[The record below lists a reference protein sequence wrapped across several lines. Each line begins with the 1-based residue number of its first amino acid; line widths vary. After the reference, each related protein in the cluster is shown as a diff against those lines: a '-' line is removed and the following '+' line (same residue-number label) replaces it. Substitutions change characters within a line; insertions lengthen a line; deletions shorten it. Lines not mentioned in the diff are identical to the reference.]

1 MVRVKIKNT
10 KKIKSIITETNNTN
24 TPIVTA
30 QPVSSTQS
38 TNIPTVQGVKPQF
51 SIQED
56 ILKGLVGNITEEF
69 EKNNTLIKIKL
80 TKKFQDIIRF
90 PDAPAML
97 DALMLAAQF
106 PPKFFNVH
114 KAIAANPQEMIQK
127 SPDFAFKAF
136 TNTEWNITP
145 EYNKDGS
152 NKVNNNYNES
162 YNPVNEDVI
171 GTTAGVVGGVALGAY
186 TMGVASVAFNS
197 DHGVYV
203 TNDSEYKK
211 EYETE
216 RTVGALNSPSLVEG
230 IDYYLTNISKNLS
243 VLLRQCT
250 SPNNNKEIEDVL
262 NTIST
267 LSTRAN
273 TRIKAYL
280 NDNNETL
287 RKIQEIEQ
295 RERENRYRDKAT
307 LSTDIKD
314 AVLQCIQDGK
324 TEALKKLQAVNTRQQ
339 LEKVMRDYSI
349 NESNQY
355 KYSNYINEA
364 YLEGDIIEMDPFD
377 ADALYNEVRGNLRE
391 KIIKIM
397 TNDPEEWTD
406 VKWAR
411 QQMEQMKTD
420 VDKEIK
426 ERIKLVCR
434 MADSGQLGLSSKLA
448 AFVSKHPL
456 RVEGLTGIWNRHLR
470 DLDERIQRRIK
481 HISTPESGSP
491 IAMTIEFLQETVP
504 NVIAM
509 MITYKC
515 LAQLLSDSRVQTK
528 YVNAKVED
536 NDKDLF
542 IKQQINDIPDYL
554 EELFTVYG
562 HNLNKDDKPVY
573 DRQKHDFTGNT
584 MDYLSIFMLKIFNNK
599 INSANVKVFTKI
611 VDDLLSVSNDVDSF
625 FNKFIQILTE
635 NNLIDIITNF
645 SIIQIFSS
653 VHNDL
658 NNIHLI
664 FTAAKYIDE
673 HPYLMLENN
682 RTTFN
687 FILSRILASEGSV
700 LKNFKNNREKILQ
713 GNITPNTVNDL
724 LKLSEIP
731 EDKIVV
737 WTNYCEHLDQ
747 IKDIKD
753 IMSIKDP
760 YVKLLNM
767 YYIYRLNICK
777 NYTDNSISNIFNPEI
792 ILMFINMFASTAIQ
806 HLTTN
811 QISISELVHL
821 NETYNDIDEFYTALH
836 DYVGINIEDKSKIDY
851 NDLLEYQKGLVPI
864 LQSTNLQVGQL
875 VKTLQLNND
884 DIKLLQGINNIS
896 DVGNIIGLK
905 VDTLEKFITSCTKS
919 YLYSITDNDK
929 ISKANDIFKLILK
942 AVILKYDKDF
952 KSYDI
957 TPYKNFI
964 NDGKSIVENIK
975 DITFAKFCTDYHII
989 YDIMN
994 KPANKNF
1001 TSNIQQ
1007 ILSNIETK
1015 INQAVI
1021 DALYSKYQIKM
1032 VNGFNLFGI
1041 NGILYNIGSA
1051 NYIDENNYIDIISGI
1066 TIEKN
1071 NTHIQVKD
1079 DINIKTIL
1087 CNFLPIIFKMN
1098 TVKQLINAIYNK
1110 NGK

>member
-1 MVRVKIKNT
+1 MVKVKIKNT
-10 KKIKSIITETNNTN
+10 QKIKSITEAGNNN
-24 TPIVTA
+24 APVTA
-30 QPVSSTQS
+30 QPVPSTQS
-38 TNIPTVQGVKPQF
+38 TNIPPVQGVKPQF
-51 SIQED
+51 SIQGD
-56 ILKGLVGNITEEF
+56 VLKGLVGNITEKF
-69 EKNNTLIKIKL
+69 EQNNTLIKIKL

-136 TNTEWNITP
+136 SNTEWDITP
-145 EYNKDGS
+145 EQNKDGS
-152 NKVNNNYNES
+152 NKVKVNNQNES
-162 YNPVNEDVI
+162 YNPYINEGAI
-171 GTTAGVVGGVALGAY
+171 GTAAGVVGGVALGAY

-216 RTVGALNSPSLVEG
+216 RTVGALNSTSLVEG

-250 SPNNNKEIEDVL
+250 SPNNNKEIEDFL

-280 NDNNETL
+280 NDNNESL
-287 RKIQEIEQ
+287 RKIQELEQ
-295 RERENRYRDKAT
+295 RERENKYRDKAT

-314 AVLQCIQDGK
+314 VVLQCIQDGK
-324 TEALKKLQAVNTRQQ
+324 TEALKKLQAVSTRQQ
-339 LEKVMRDYSI
+339 LERVMREYGI

-364 YLEGDIIEMDPFD
+364 YSDGDIIEMDPFD

-397 TNDPEEWTD
+397 TSDPEEWTD

-434 MADSGQLGLSSKLA
+434 MADSGQMGLSSKLA
-448 AFVSKHPL
+448 SFVSKHPL
-456 RVEGLTGIWNRHLR
+456 RAEGLTGIWNRHLR

-491 IAMTIEFLQETVP
+491 IAMTIEFLQETIP

-515 LAQLLSDSRVQTK
+515 LAQLLSDSRTQAK

-536 NDKDLF
+536 EDKDAF
-542 IKQQINDIPDYL
+542 IKQELSNIPDIL
-554 EELFTVYG
+554 EQMFATHG
-562 HNLNKDDKPVY
+562 HNLNVNDKPIY
-573 DRQKHDFTGNT
+573 DKQKHDFTGNS
-584 MDYLSIFMLKIFNNK
+584 MDYLSIFMYKIFSNK
-599 INSANVKVFTKI
+599 ITPSNIKVFTKI
-611 VDDLLSVSNDVDSF
+611 VEDLLNTQNNVDLF

-635 NNLIDIITNF
+635 NNLINLITNF
-645 SIIQIFSS
+645 ELIKVFQS
-653 VHNDL
+653 VHNSEL
-658 NNIHLI
+658 PKMQLI
-664 FTAAKYIDE
+664 STTAQYIDS
-673 HPYLMLENN
+673 HPNLISEDN
-682 RTTFN
+682 RSIFN
-687 FILSRILASEGSV
+687 FVLSRVLASEGTV
-700 LKNFKNNREKILQ
+700 LNNFKINRDTILSGKSTIEQ
-713 GNITPNTVNDL
+713 VNDL
-724 LKLSEIP
+724 LQLKNIP

-737 WTNYCEHLDQ
+737 WTNFCKLLDQ
-747 IKDIKD
+747 EKDIKL
-753 IMSIKDP
+753 ILSIKDP
-760 YVKLLNM
+760 YIKLLNI
-767 YYIYRLNICK
+767 YYTYKLNICK
-777 NYTDNSISNIFNPEI
+777 NYADRQIIGFNPE
-792 ILMFINMFASTAIQ
+792 LTVMFINMIASTAIQ
-806 HLTTN
+806 NLVIN
-811 QISISELVHL
+811 QMDISDLINL
-821 NETYNDIDEFYTALH
+821 NESYLDIDEFYTALH
-836 DYVGINIEDKSKIDY
+836 DYVGVNIEDKSKIDY
-851 NDLLEYQKGLVPI
+851 RDLVEYQKGLVPI
-864 LQSTNLQVGQL
+864 LQSTDLQIGQL
-875 VKTLQLNND
+875 LKTLQLNKD
-884 DIKLLQGINNIS
+884 DIKLLHGINNIS

-905 VDTLEKFITSCTKS
+905 VDTLEKFITSCTKL

-929 ISKANDIFKLILK
+929 VSKANNIFKLILK

-957 TPYKNFI
+957 TSYKDFI
-964 NDGKSIVENIK
+964 NGDKSIVENIK
-975 DITFAKFCTDYHII
+975 DITFAKFCTDYRIM

-1015 INQAVI
+1015 INQAII

-1032 VNGFNLFGI
+1032 VDGFNLFSI
-1041 NGILYNIGSA
+1041 NGILYNIGGA
-1051 NYIDENNYIDIISGI
+1051 NYIDENNYIDAISGI
-1066 TIEKN
+1066 NVEKN
-1071 NTHIQVKD
+1071 NIQIQVKD

>member
-1 MVRVKIKNT
+1 MVKVKIKNT
-10 KKIKSIITETNNTN
+10 QKIKSITEAGNNN
-24 TPIVTA
+24 APVTA
-30 QPVSSTQS
+30 QPVQSAQS
-38 TNIPTVQGVKPQF
+38 TNIPPVQGVKPQF
-51 SIQED
+51 SIQGD
-56 ILKGLVGNITEEF
+56 VLKGLVGNITEEF
-69 EKNNTLIKIKL
+69 EQNNTLIKIKL

-136 TNTEWNITP
+136 SNTEWDITP
-145 EYNKDGS
+145 EQNKDGS
-152 NKVNNNYNES
+152 NKVKVNNQNES
-162 YNPVNEDVI
+162 YNPYINEGAI
-171 GTTAGVVGGVALGAY
+171 GTAAGVVGGVALGAY

-216 RTVGALNSPSLVEG
+216 RTVGALNSTSLVEG

-250 SPNNNKEIEDVL
+250 SPNNNKEIEDFL

-280 NDNNETL
+280 NDNNESL
-287 RKIQEIEQ
+287 RKIQELEQ
-295 RERENRYRDKAT
+295 RERENKYRDKAT

-314 AVLQCIQDGK
+314 VVLQCIQDGK
-324 TEALKKLQAVNTRQQ
+324 TEALKKLQAVSTRQQ
-339 LEKVMRDYSI
+339 LERVMREYGI

-364 YLEGDIIEMDPFD
+364 YSDGDIIEMDPFD

-397 TNDPEEWTD
+397 TSDPEEWTD

-434 MADSGQLGLSSKLA
+434 MADSGQMGLSSKLA
-448 AFVSKHPL
+448 SFVSKHPL
-456 RVEGLTGIWNRHLR
+456 RAEGLTGIWNRHLR

-491 IAMTIEFLQETVP
+491 IAMTIEFLQETIP

-515 LAQLLSDSRVQTK
+515 LAQLLSDSRTQAK
-528 YVNAKVED
+528 YVNAKVEEE
-536 NDKDLF
+536 DKDAF
-542 IKQQINDIPDYL
+542 IKQELSNIPDIL
-554 EELFTVYG
+554 EQMFATHG
-562 HNLNKDDKPVY
+562 HNLNVNDKPIY
-573 DRQKHDFTGNT
+573 DKQKHDFTGNS
-584 MDYLSIFMLKIFNNK
+584 MDYLSIFMYKIFSNK
-599 INSANVKVFTKI
+599 ITPSNIKVFTKI
-611 VDDLLSVSNDVDSF
+611 VEDLLNTQNNVDLF

-635 NNLIDIITNF
+635 NNLINLITNF
-645 SIIQIFSS
+645 ELIKVFQS
-653 VHNDL
+653 VHNSEL
-658 NNIHLI
+658 PKMQLI
-664 FTAAKYIDE
+664 STTAQYIDS
-673 HPYLMLENN
+673 HPNLISEDN
-682 RTTFN
+682 RSIFN
-687 FILSRILASEGSV
+687 FVLSRILASEGTV
-700 LKNFKNNREKILQ
+700 LNNFKINRDAILSGKSTIEQ
-713 GNITPNTVNDL
+713 VNDL
-724 LKLSEIP
+724 LQLKNIP

-737 WTNYCEHLDQ
+737 WTNFCKLLDQ
-747 IKDIKD
+747 EKDIKL
-753 IMSIKDP
+753 ILSIKDP
-760 YVKLLNM
+760 YIKLLNI
-767 YYIYRLNICK
+767 YYTYKLNICK
-777 NYTDNSISNIFNPEI
+777 NYADRQIIGFNPE
-792 ILMFINMFASTAIQ
+792 LTVMFINMIASTAIQ
-806 HLTTN
+806 NLVIN
-811 QISISELVHL
+811 QMDISDLINL
-821 NETYNDIDEFYTALH
+821 NESYLDIDEFYTALH
-836 DYVGINIEDKSKIDY
+836 DYVGVNIEDKSKIDY

-864 LQSTNLQVGQL
+864 LQSTDLQIGQL
-875 VKTLQLNND
+875 LKTLQLNKD
-884 DIKLLQGINNIS
+884 DIKLLHGINNIS

-905 VDTLEKFITSCTKS
+905 VDTLEKFITSCTKL

-929 ISKANDIFKLILK
+929 VSKANNIFKLILK

-957 TPYKNFI
+957 TSYKDFI
-964 NDGKSIVENIK
+964 NGDKSIVENIK
-975 DITFAKFCTDYHII
+975 DITFAKFCTDYRIM

-1015 INQAVI
+1015 INQAII

-1032 VNGFNLFGI
+1032 VDGFNLFSI
-1041 NGILYNIGSA
+1041 NGILYNIGGA
-1051 NYIDENNYIDIISGI
+1051 NYIDENNYIDAISGI
-1066 TIEKN
+1066 NVEKN
-1071 NTHIQVKD
+1071 NIQIQVKD

>member
-1 MVRVKIKNT
+1 MVKVKIKN
-10 KKIKSIITETNNTN
+10 IKQNNTILQPIVEETN
-24 TPIVTA
+24 TPTNE
-30 QPVSSTQS
+30 PVQDG
-38 TNIPTVQGVKPQF
+38 IKPQF
-51 SIQED
+51 SLQKEVLKDLTSNIIQEFD
-56 ILKGLVGNITEEF
+56 EH
-69 EKNNTLIKIKL
+69 NTLIKIKL

-97 DALMLAAQF
+97 DALMVAAQF

-114 KAIAANPQEMIQK
+114 DAIAANPTQMIQK

-152 NKVNNNYNES
+152 IKVSSKQNES
-162 YNPVNEDVI
+162 YTPVNEEALS
-171 GTTAGVVGGVALGAY
+171 TAAGVVGGVALGTY

-203 TNDSEYKK
+203 TNDKEYKK

-216 RTVGALNSPSLVEG
+216 RTVGALNSTSLVEG
-230 IDYYLTNISKNLS
+230 IDYYLTNISKNFA

-273 TRIKAYL
+273 TRIKSYL
-280 NDNNETL
+280 NDNNESL

-295 RERENRYRDKAT
+295 RERENRYRDKAS
-307 LSTDIKD
+307 LNTDIKD
-314 AVLQCIQDGK
+314 IILQCIQDGN
-324 TEALKKLQAVNTRQQ
+324 TTALNDIKGISTRSQ
-339 LEKVMRDYSI
+339 LDSFRRKYGI
-349 NESNQY
+349 NEGVQQY
-355 KYSNYINEA
+355 IYSNYINEV
-364 YLEGDIIEMDPFD
+364 YSDGDDIIQMDPFD

-397 TNDPEEWTD
+397 TSDPEEWTD

-448 AFVSKHPL
+448 SFVSKHPL
-456 RVEGLTGIWNRHLR
+456 RAEGLTGIWNRHMR

-515 LAQLLSDSRVQTK
+515 LAQLLSDSRVQSK
-528 YVNAKVED
+528 HVNATVEKE
-536 NDKDLF
+536 DKDAF
-542 IKQQINDIPDYL
+542 IKQELNNIPDIL
-554 EELFTVYG
+554 EQLFATYG
-562 HNLNKDDKPVY
+562 HNLNINDKPIY
-573 DRQKHDFTGNT
+573 DKENHDFTGNS
-584 MDYLSIFMLKIFNNK
+584 MDYLSIFMFKIFNNK
-599 INSANVKVFTKI
+599 ITPSNVKVFTKI
-611 VDDLLSVSNDVDSF
+611 VEDLLSVQSDVDLF

-635 NNLIDIITNF
+635 NNLINLITNF
-645 SIIQIFSS
+645 ELIDIFRS
-653 VHNDL
+653 VHSEL
-658 NNIHLI
+658 NKMQLI
-664 FTAAKYIDE
+664 NTAAQYIDSHTDLISE
-673 HPYLMLENN
+673 KN
-682 RTTFN
+682 RSIFN
-687 FILSRILASEGSV
+687 YVLSRILASEGTV
-700 LKNFKNNREKILQ
+700 LNNFKTNRDKILS
-713 GNITPNTVNDL
+713 GNTTIEQVNDL
-724 LKLSEIP
+724 LKLKSIP
-731 EDKIVV
+731 EDKILV
-737 WTNYCEHLDQ
+737 WTNFCETLKQDD
-747 IKDIKD
+747 DIKLVL
-753 IMSIKDP
+753 SIKDP
-760 YVKLLNM
+760 YIKLLNI
-767 YYIYRLNICK
+767 YYTYRLNICK
-777 NYTDNSISNIFNPEI
+777 NYNNDQQLIAFNPE
-792 ILMFINMFASTAIQ
+792 LTVMFINMLASTAIQ
-806 HLTTN
+806 NLVVN
-811 QISISELVHL
+811 QIDISDLIYL
-821 NETYNDIDEFYTALH
+821 NESYLDIDEFYTALH
-836 DYVGINIEDKSKIDY
+836 EYVDISIEDKLDY

-864 LQSTNLQVGQL
+864 LQSSNLQLGQL
-875 VKTLQLNND
+875 LKTLQLAKD
-884 DIKLLQGINNIS
+884 DIKLFQGINNIS
-896 DVGNIIGLK
+896 DIGNIIGLK

-919 YLYSITDNDK
+919 YLDNITDNNTV
-929 ISKANDIFKLILK
+929 SKANNIFKLVLK
-942 AVILKYDKDF
+942 AVVIKYDNDF

-957 TPYKNFI
+957 TSYKDFVN
-964 NDGKSIVENIK
+964 NGKSIVDNIK
-975 DITFAKFCTDYHII
+975 DITFTRFCTDYHII

-994 KPANKNF
+994 KPANTNF

-1007 ILSNIETK
+1007 MLSNIETK
-1015 INQAVI
+1015 INQAII
-1021 DALYSKYQIKM
+1021 DALNSKYQIKM
-1032 VNGFNLFGI
+1032 ISGFNLFGI

-1051 NYIDENNYIDIISGI
+1051 NNIDENNYIDAISSI

-1071 NTHIQVKD
+1071 GIQIPVKD

-1087 CNFLPIIFKMN
+1087 CNFLPIVFKMN

>member
-1 MVRVKIKNT
+1 MVKVKIKNT
-10 KKIKSIITETNNTN
+10 QKIKSITEAGNNN
-24 TPIVTA
+24 APVTA
-30 QPVSSTQS
+30 QPVQSAQS
-38 TNIPTVQGVKPQF
+38 TNIPPVQGVKPQF
-51 SIQED
+51 SIQGD
-56 ILKGLVGNITEEF
+56 VLKGLVGNITEEF
-69 EKNNTLIKIKL
+69 EQNNTLIKIKL

-136 TNTEWNITP
+136 TNTEWDITP
-145 EYNKDGS
+145 EQNKDGS
-152 NKVNNNYNES
+152 NKVKVNNQNES
-162 YNPVNEDVI
+162 YNPYINEGAI
-171 GTTAGVVGGVALGAY
+171 GTAAGVVGGVALGAY

-216 RTVGALNSPSLVEG
+216 RTVGALNSTSLVEG

-250 SPNNNKEIEDVL
+250 SPNNNKEIEDFL

-280 NDNNETL
+280 NDNNESL
-287 RKIQEIEQ
+287 RKIQELEQ
-295 RERENRYRDKAT
+295 RERENKYRDKAT

-324 TEALKKLQAVNTRQQ
+324 TEALNKLQAVSTRQQ
-339 LEKVMRDYSI
+339 LERVMREYGI

-364 YLEGDIIEMDPFD
+364 YSDGDIIEMDPFD

-397 TNDPEEWTD
+397 TSDPEEWTD

-434 MADSGQLGLSSKLA
+434 MADSGQMGLSSKLA
-448 AFVSKHPL
+448 SFVSKHPL
-456 RVEGLTGIWNRHLR
+456 RAEGLTGIWNRHLR

-491 IAMTIEFLQETVP
+491 IAMTIEFLQETIP

-515 LAQLLSDSRVQTK
+515 LAQLLSDARTQIK
-528 YVNAKVED
+528 YVNAKVEEE
-536 NDKDLF
+536 DKDAF
-542 IKQQINDIPDYL
+542 IKQELSNIPDIL
-554 EELFTVYG
+554 EQMFATHG
-562 HNLNKDDKPVY
+562 HNLNVNDKPIY
-573 DRQKHDFTGNT
+573 DKQKHDFTGNS
-584 MDYLSIFMLKIFNNK
+584 MDYLSIFMYKIFSNK
-599 INSANVKVFTKI
+599 ITPSNIKVFTKI
-611 VDDLLSVSNDVDSF
+611 VEDLLNTQNNVDLF

-635 NNLIDIITNF
+635 NNLINLITNF
-645 SIIQIFSS
+645 ELIKVFQS
-653 VHNDL
+653 VHNSEL
-658 NNIHLI
+658 PKMQLI
-664 FTAAKYIDE
+664 STTAQYIDS
-673 HPYLMLENN
+673 HPNLISEDN
-682 RTTFN
+682 RSIFN
-687 FILSRILASEGSV
+687 FVLSRILASEGTV
-700 LKNFKNNREKILQ
+700 LNNFKINRDAILSGKSTIEQ
-713 GNITPNTVNDL
+713 VNDL
-724 LKLSEIP
+724 LQLKNIP

-737 WTNYCEHLDQ
+737 WTNFCKLLDQ
-747 IKDIKD
+747 EKDIKL
-753 IMSIKDP
+753 ILSIKDP
-760 YVKLLNM
+760 YIKLLNI
-767 YYIYRLNICK
+767 YYTYKLNICK
-777 NYTDNSISNIFNPEI
+777 NYADRQIIGFNPE
-792 ILMFINMFASTAIQ
+792 LTVMFINMIASTAIQ
-806 HLTTN
+806 NLVIN
-811 QISISELVHL
+811 QMDISDLINL
-821 NETYNDIDEFYTALH
+821 NESYLDIDEFYTALH
-836 DYVGINIEDKSKIDY
+836 DYVGVNIEDKSKIDY
-851 NDLLEYQKGLVPI
+851 TDLLEYQKGLVPI
-864 LQSTNLQVGQL
+864 LQSTDLQIGQL
-875 VKTLQLNND
+875 LKTLQLNKD
-884 DIKLLQGINNIS
+884 DIKLLHGINNIS

-905 VDTLEKFITSCTKS
+905 VDTLEKFITSCTKL

-929 ISKANDIFKLILK
+929 VSKANNIFKLILK

-957 TPYKNFI
+957 TSYKDFI
-964 NDGKSIVENIK
+964 NGDKSIVENIK
-975 DITFAKFCTDYHII
+975 DITFAKFCTDYHIM

-1015 INQAVI
+1015 INQAII

-1032 VNGFNLFGI
+1032 VDGFNLFSI
-1041 NGILYNIGSA
+1041 NGILYNIGGA
-1051 NYIDENNYIDIISGI
+1051 NYIDENNYIDAISGI
-1066 TIEKN
+1066 NVEKN
-1071 NTHIQVKD
+1071 NIQIQVKD

>member
-1 MVRVKIKNT
+1 MVKVKIKN
-10 KKIKSIITETNNTN
+10 IKQNNILQPIVEETNTN
-24 TPIVTA
+24 T
-30 QPVSSTQS
+30 S
-38 TNIPTVQGVKPQF
+38 TNEPVQNGIKSQF
-51 SIQED
+51 SLQEEV
-56 ILKGLVGNITEEF
+56 LKDLTSNITQNF
-69 EKNNTLIKIKL
+69 ESSNTLIKIKL

-97 DALMLAAQF
+97 DALMVAAQF

-114 KAIAANPQEMIQK
+114 KAIAANPMEMIQK

-152 NKVNNNYNES
+152 VKVTSNQNES
-162 YNPVNEDVI
+162 YNPVNEEALS
-171 GTTAGVVGGVALGAY
+171 TAAGVVGGVALGAY

-203 TNDSEYKK
+203 TNDKEYKK

-216 RTVGALNSPSLVEG
+216 RTVGALNSTSLVEG
-230 IDYYLTNISKNLS
+230 IDYYLTNISKNFA

-273 TRIKAYL
+273 TRIKSYL
-280 NDNNETL
+280 NDNNESL

-295 RERENRYRDKAT
+295 RERENRYRDKAS
-307 LSTDIKD
+307 LNTDIKD
-314 AVLQCIQDGK
+314 IILQCIQDNN
-324 TEALKKLQAVNTRQQ
+324 TTALNDIKGINTRSQ
-339 LEKVMRDYSI
+339 LDAFRRKYGI
-349 NESNQY
+349 NESTQSY
-355 KYSNYINEA
+355 IYSNYINEA
-364 YLEGDIIEMDPFD
+364 YSDGDDIIQMDPFD

-397 TNDPEEWTD
+397 TSDPEEWSD

-448 AFVSKHPL
+448 SFVSKHPL
-456 RVEGLTGIWNRHLR
+456 RAEGLTGIWNRHMR

-515 LAQLLSDSRVQTK
+515 LAQLLSDARTQIK
-528 YVNAKVED
+528 YVNAKVEEE
-536 NDKDLF
+536 DKDAF
-542 IKQQINDIPDYL
+542 IKQELSNIPDIL
-554 EELFTVYG
+554 EQMFATHG
-562 HNLNKDDKPVY
+562 HNLNVNDKPIY
-573 DRQKHDFTGNT
+573 DKQKHDFTGNS
-584 MDYLSIFMLKIFNNK
+584 MDYLSIFMYKIFSNK
-599 INSANVKVFTKI
+599 ITPANIKVFTKI
-611 VDDLLSVSNDVDSF
+611 VEDLLNTQGNVDLF

-635 NNLIDIITNF
+635 NNLINLITNF
-645 SIIQIFSS
+645 SLIDIFRS
-653 VHNDL
+653 VHNAEL
-658 NNIHLI
+658 PKMQLI
-664 FTAAKYIDE
+664 STASQYIDS
-673 HPYLMLENN
+673 HPNLISEDN
-682 RTTFN
+682 RSIFN
-687 FILSRILASEGSV
+687 FVLSRVLASEGTV
-700 LKNFKNNREKILQ
+700 LNNFKINRDAILSGKSTIEQ
-713 GNITPNTVNDL
+713 VNDL
-724 LKLSEIP
+724 LQLKNIP

-737 WTNYCEHLDQ
+737 WTNFCKLLDQ
-747 IKDIKD
+747 EKDIKL
-753 IMSIKDP
+753 ILSIKDP
-760 YVKLLNM
+760 YIKLLNI
-767 YYIYRLNICK
+767 YYTYKLNICK
-777 NYTDNSISNIFNPEI
+777 NYADGQIIGFNPE
-792 ILMFINMFASTAIQ
+792 LTVMFINMIASTAIQ
-806 HLTTN
+806 NLVIN
-811 QISISELVHL
+811 QMDISDLINL
-821 NETYNDIDEFYTALH
+821 NESYLDIDEFYTALH

-864 LQSTNLQVGQL
+864 LQSTDLQIGQL
-875 VKTLQLNND
+875 LKTLQLNKD
-884 DIKLLQGINNIS
+884 DIKLLHGINNIS

-905 VDTLEKFITSCTKS
+905 VDTLEKFITSCTKL
-919 YLYSITDNDK
+919 YLYNITDNDK
-929 ISKANDIFKLILK
+929 VSKANNIFKLILK

-957 TPYKNFI
+957 TSYKDFI
-964 NDGKSIVENIK
+964 NGDKSIVENIK
-975 DITFAKFCTDYHII
+975 DITFAKFCTDYHIM

-1007 ILSNIETK
+1007 LLSNIETK
-1015 INQAVI
+1015 INQAII

-1032 VNGFNLFGI
+1032 VDGFNLFSI
-1041 NGILYNIGSA
+1041 NGILYNIGGA
-1051 NYIDENNYIDIISGI
+1051 NYIDENNYIDAISGI
-1066 TIEKN
+1066 NVEKN
-1071 NTHIQVKD
+1071 NTQIQVKD

>member
-1 MVRVKIKNT
+1 MVKVKIKNT
-10 KKIKSIITETNNTN
+10 QKIKSITEAVNNN
-24 TPIVTA
+24 APVTA
-30 QPVSSTQS
+30 QPVPSTQS
-38 TNIPTVQGVKPQF
+38 TNIPPVQGVKPQF
-51 SIQED
+51 SIQGD
-56 ILKGLVGNITEEF
+56 VLKGLVGNITEEF
-69 EKNNTLIKIKL
+69 EQNNTLIKIKL

-136 TNTEWNITP
+136 TNTEWDITP
-145 EYNKDGS
+145 EQNKDGS
-152 NKVNNNYNES
+152 NKVKVNNQNES
-162 YNPVNEDVI
+162 YNPYINEGAI

-216 RTVGALNSPSLVEG
+216 RTVGALNSTSLVEG

-250 SPNNNKEIEDVL
+250 SPNNNKEIEDFL

-280 NDNNETL
+280 NDNNESL
-287 RKIQEIEQ
+287 RKIQELEQ
-295 RERENRYRDKAT
+295 RERENKYRDKAT

-314 AVLQCIQDGK
+314 VVLQCIQDGK
-324 TEALKKLQAVNTRQQ
+324 TEALKKLQAVSTRQQ
-339 LEKVMRDYSI
+339 LERVMREYGI

-364 YLEGDIIEMDPFD
+364 YSDGDIIEMDPFD

-397 TNDPEEWTD
+397 TSDPEEWTD

-434 MADSGQLGLSSKLA
+434 MADSGQMGLSSKLA
-448 AFVSKHPL
+448 SFVSKHPL
-456 RVEGLTGIWNRHLR
+456 RAEGLTGIWNRHLR

-491 IAMTIEFLQETVP
+491 IAMTIEFLQETIP

-515 LAQLLSDSRVQTK
+515 LAQLLSDSRTQAK
-528 YVNAKVED
+528 YVNAKVEEE
-536 NDKDLF
+536 DKDAF
-542 IKQQINDIPDYL
+542 IKQELSNIPDIL
-554 EELFTVYG
+554 EQMFATHG
-562 HNLNKDDKPVY
+562 HNLNVNDKPIY
-573 DRQKHDFTGNT
+573 DKQKHDFTGNS
-584 MDYLSIFMLKIFNNK
+584 MDYLSIFMYKIFSNK
-599 INSANVKVFTKI
+599 ITPSNIKVFTKI
-611 VDDLLSVSNDVDSF
+611 VEDLLNTQNNVDLF

-635 NNLIDIITNF
+635 NNLINLITNF
-645 SIIQIFSS
+645 ELIKVFQS
-653 VHNDL
+653 VHNSEL
-658 NNIHLI
+658 PKMQLI
-664 FTAAKYIDE
+664 STTAQYIDS
-673 HPYLMLENN
+673 HPNLISEDN
-682 RTTFN
+682 RSIFN
-687 FILSRILASEGSV
+687 FVLSRILASEGTV
-700 LKNFKNNREKILQ
+700 LNNFKINRDAILSGKSTIEQ
-713 GNITPNTVNDL
+713 VNDL
-724 LKLSEIP
+724 LQLKNIP

-737 WTNYCEHLDQ
+737 WTNFCKLLDQ
-747 IKDIKD
+747 EKDIKL
-753 IMSIKDP
+753 ILSIKDP
-760 YVKLLNM
+760 YIKLLNI
-767 YYIYRLNICK
+767 YYTYKLNICK
-777 NYTDNSISNIFNPEI
+777 NYADRQIIGFNPE
-792 ILMFINMFASTAIQ
+792 LTVMFINMIASTAIQ
-806 HLTTN
+806 NLVIN
-811 QISISELVHL
+811 QMDISDLINL
-821 NETYNDIDEFYTALH
+821 NESYLDIDEFYTALH
-836 DYVGINIEDKSKIDY
+836 DYVGVNIEDKSKIDY

-864 LQSTNLQVGQL
+864 LQSTDLQIGQL
-875 VKTLQLNND
+875 LKTLQLNKD
-884 DIKLLQGINNIS
+884 DIKLLHGINNIS

-905 VDTLEKFITSCTKS
+905 VDTLEKFITSCTKL

-929 ISKANDIFKLILK
+929 VSKANNIFKLILK

-957 TPYKNFI
+957 TSYKDFI
-964 NDGKSIVENIK
+964 NGDKSIVENIK
-975 DITFAKFCTDYHII
+975 DITFAKFCTDYRIM

-1015 INQAVI
+1015 INQAII

-1032 VNGFNLFGI
+1032 VDGFNLFSI
-1041 NGILYNIGSA
+1041 NGILYNIGGA
-1051 NYIDENNYIDIISGI
+1051 NYIDENNYIDAISGI
-1066 TIEKN
+1066 NVEKN
-1071 NTHIQVKD
+1071 NIQIQVKD

>member
-1 MVRVKIKNT
+1 MVKVKIKNIQ
-10 KKIKSIITETNNTN
+10 KIKSITEAGNNN
-24 TPIVTA
+24 APVTA
-30 QPVSSTQS
+30 QPVQSAQS
-38 TNIPTVQGVKPQF
+38 TNIPPVQGVKPQF
-51 SIQED
+51 SIQGD
-56 ILKGLVGNITEEF
+56 VLKGLVGNITEEF
-69 EKNNTLIKIKL
+69 EQNNTLIKIKL

-136 TNTEWNITP
+136 SNTEWDITP
-145 EYNKDGS
+145 EYNKDSS
-152 NKVNNNYNES
+152 NKVKVNNQNES
-162 YNPVNEDVI
+162 YNPYINEGAI
-171 GTTAGVVGGVALGAY
+171 GTAAGVVGGVALGAY

-216 RTVGALNSPSLVEG
+216 RTVGALNSTSLVEG

-250 SPNNNKEIEDVL
+250 SPNNNKEIEDFL

-280 NDNNETL
+280 NDNNESL
-287 RKIQEIEQ
+287 RKIQELEQ
-295 RERENRYRDKAT
+295 RERENKYRDKAT

-314 AVLQCIQDGK
+314 VVLQCIQDGK
-324 TEALKKLQAVNTRQQ
+324 TEALKKLQAVSTRQQ
-339 LEKVMRDYSI
+339 LERVMREYGI

-364 YLEGDIIEMDPFD
+364 YSDGDIIEMDPFD

-397 TNDPEEWTD
+397 TSDPEEWTD

-434 MADSGQLGLSSKLA
+434 MADSGQMGLSSKLA
-448 AFVSKHPL
+448 SFVSKHPL
-456 RVEGLTGIWNRHLR
+456 RAEGLTGIWNRHLR

-491 IAMTIEFLQETVP
+491 IAMTIEFLQETIP

-515 LAQLLSDSRVQTK
+515 LAQLLSDSRTQAK

-536 NDKDLF
+536 EDKDAF
-542 IKQQINDIPDYL
+542 IKQELSNIPDIL
-554 EELFTVYG
+554 EQMFATHG
-562 HNLNKDDKPVY
+562 HNLNKDDKPIY
-573 DRQKHDFTGNT
+573 DRQKHDFTGNS
-584 MDYLSIFMLKIFNNK
+584 MDYLSIFMYKIFSNK
-599 INSANVKVFTKI
+599 ITPSNIKVFTKI
-611 VDDLLSVSNDVDSF
+611 VEDLLNTQNNVDLF

-635 NNLIDIITNF
+635 NNLINLITNF
-645 SIIQIFSS
+645 ELIKVFQS
-653 VHNDL
+653 VHNSEL
-658 NNIHLI
+658 PKMQLI
-664 FTAAKYIDE
+664 STTAQYIDS
-673 HPYLMLENN
+673 HPNLISEDN
-682 RTTFN
+682 RSIFN
-687 FILSRILASEGSV
+687 FVLSRVLASEGTV
-700 LKNFKNNREKILQ
+700 LNNFKINRDTILSGKSTIEQ
-713 GNITPNTVNDL
+713 VNDL
-724 LKLSEIP
+724 LQLKNIP

-737 WTNYCEHLDQ
+737 WTNFCKLLDQ
-747 IKDIKD
+747 EKDIKL
-753 IMSIKDP
+753 ILSIKDP
-760 YVKLLNM
+760 YIKLLNI
-767 YYIYRLNICK
+767 YYTYKLNICK
-777 NYTDNSISNIFNPEI
+777 NYADRQIIGFNPE
-792 ILMFINMFASTAIQ
+792 LTVMFINMIASTAIQ
-806 HLTTN
+806 NLVIN
-811 QISISELVHL
+811 QMDISDLINL
-821 NETYNDIDEFYTALH
+821 NESYLDIDEFYTALH
-836 DYVGINIEDKSKIDY
+836 DYVGVNIEDKSKIDY
-851 NDLLEYQKGLVPI
+851 TDLLEYQKGLVPI
-864 LQSTNLQVGQL
+864 LQSTDLQIGQL
-875 VKTLQLNND
+875 LKTLQLNKD
-884 DIKLLQGINNIS
+884 DIKLLHGINNIS

-905 VDTLEKFITSCTKS
+905 VDTLEKFITSCTKL

-929 ISKANDIFKLILK
+929 VSKANNIFKLILK

-957 TPYKNFI
+957 TSYKDFI
-964 NDGKSIVENIK
+964 NGDKSIVENIK
-975 DITFAKFCTDYHII
+975 DITFAKFCTDYRIM

-1015 INQAVI
+1015 INQAII
-1021 DALYSKYQIKM
+1021 DALNSKYQIKM
-1032 VNGFNLFGI
+1032 VDGFNLFSI
-1041 NGILYNIGSA
+1041 NGILYNIGGA
-1051 NYIDENNYIDIISGI
+1051 NYIDENNYIDAISGI
-1066 TIEKN
+1066 NVEKN
-1071 NTHIQVKD
+1071 NIQIQVKD

>member
-1 MVRVKIKNT
+1 MVKVKIKNT
-10 KKIKSIITETNNTN
+10 QKIKSITEAGNNN
-24 TPIVTA
+24 APVTA
-30 QPVSSTQS
+30 QPVQSAQS
-38 TNIPTVQGVKPQF
+38 TNIPPVQGVKPQF
-51 SIQED
+51 SIQGD
-56 ILKGLVGNITEEF
+56 VLKGLVGNITEEF
-69 EKNNTLIKIKL
+69 EQNNTLIKIKL

-136 TNTEWNITP
+136 SNTEWDITP
-145 EYNKDGS
+145 EQNKDGS
-152 NKVNNNYNES
+152 NKVKVNNQNES
-162 YNPVNEDVI
+162 YNPYINEGAI
-171 GTTAGVVGGVALGAY
+171 GTAAGVVGGVALGAY

-216 RTVGALNSPSLVEG
+216 RTVGALNSTSLVEG

-250 SPNNNKEIEDVL
+250 SPNNNKEIEDFL

-280 NDNNETL
+280 NDNNESL
-287 RKIQEIEQ
+287 RKIQELEQ
-295 RERENRYRDKAT
+295 RERENKYRDKAT

-324 TEALKKLQAVNTRQQ
+324 TEALKKLQAVSTRQQ
-339 LEKVMRDYSI
+339 LERVMREYGI

-364 YLEGDIIEMDPFD
+364 YSDGDIIEMDPFD

-397 TNDPEEWTD
+397 TSDPEEWTD

-434 MADSGQLGLSSKLA
+434 MADSGQMGLSSKLA
-448 AFVSKHPL
+448 SFVSKHPL
-456 RVEGLTGIWNRHLR
+456 RAEGLTGIWNRHLR

-491 IAMTIEFLQETVP
+491 IAMTIEFLQETIP

-515 LAQLLSDSRVQTK
+515 LAQLLSDSRTQAK
-528 YVNAKVED
+528 YVNAKVEEE
-536 NDKDLF
+536 DKDAF
-542 IKQQINDIPDYL
+542 IKQELSNIPDIL
-554 EELFTVYG
+554 EQMFATHG
-562 HNLNKDDKPVY
+562 HNLNVNDKPIY
-573 DRQKHDFTGNT
+573 DKQKHDFTGNS
-584 MDYLSIFMLKIFNNK
+584 MDYLSIFMYKIFSNK
-599 INSANVKVFTKI
+599 ITPSNIKVFTKI
-611 VDDLLSVSNDVDSF
+611 VEDLLNTQNNVDLF

-635 NNLIDIITNF
+635 NNLINLITNF
-645 SIIQIFSS
+645 SLIDIFRS
-653 VHNDL
+653 VHNAEL
-658 NNIHLI
+658 PKMQLI
-664 FTAAKYIDE
+664 STTAQYIDS
-673 HPYLMLENN
+673 HPNLISEDN
-682 RTTFN
+682 RSIFN
-687 FILSRILASEGSV
+687 FVLSRVLASEGTV
-700 LKNFKNNREKILQ
+700 LNNFKINRDTILSGKSTIEQ
-713 GNITPNTVNDL
+713 VNDL
-724 LKLSEIP
+724 LQLKNIP

-737 WTNYCEHLDQ
+737 WTNFCKLLDQ
-747 IKDIKD
+747 EKDIKL
-753 IMSIKDP
+753 ILSIKDP
-760 YVKLLNM
+760 YIKLLNI
-767 YYIYRLNICK
+767 YYTYKLNICK
-777 NYTDNSISNIFNPEI
+777 NYADRQIIGFNPE
-792 ILMFINMFASTAIQ
+792 LTVMFINMIASTAIQ
-806 HLTTN
+806 NLVIN
-811 QISISELVHL
+811 QMDISDLINL
-821 NETYNDIDEFYTALH
+821 NESYLDIDEFYTALH

-864 LQSTNLQVGQL
+864 LQSTDLQIGQL
-875 VKTLQLNND
+875 IKTLQLNKD
-884 DIKLLQGINNIS
+884 DIKLLHGINNIS

-905 VDTLEKFITSCTKS
+905 VDTLEKFITSCTKL

-929 ISKANDIFKLILK
+929 VSKANNIFKLILK

-957 TPYKNFI
+957 TSYKDFI
-964 NDGKSIVENIK
+964 NGDKSIVENIK
-975 DITFAKFCTDYHII
+975 DITFAKFCTDYRIM

-1015 INQAVI
+1015 INQAII

-1032 VNGFNLFGI
+1032 VDGFNLFSV
-1041 NGILYNIGSA
+1041 NGILYNIGGA
-1051 NYIDENNYIDIISGI
+1051 NYIDENNYIDAISGI
-1066 TIEKN
+1066 NVEKN
-1071 NTHIQVKD
+1071 NIQIQVKD
-1079 DINIKTIL
+1079 DINIKTVL

>member
-1 MVRVKIKNT
+1 MVKVKIKNT
-10 KKIKSIITETNNTN
+10 QKIKSITEAGNNN
-24 TPIVTA
+24 APVTA
-30 QPVSSTQS
+30 QPVQSAQS
-38 TNIPTVQGVKPQF
+38 TNIPPVQGVKPQF
-51 SIQED
+51 SIQGD
-56 ILKGLVGNITEEF
+56 VLKGLVGNITEEF
-69 EKNNTLIKIKL
+69 EQNNTLIKIKL

-136 TNTEWNITP
+136 SNTEWDITP
-145 EYNKDGS
+145 EQNKDGS
-152 NKVNNNYNES
+152 NKVKVNNQNES
-162 YNPVNEDVI
+162 YNPYINEGAI
-171 GTTAGVVGGVALGAY
+171 GTAAGVVGGVALGAY

-216 RTVGALNSPSLVEG
+216 RTVGALNSTSLVEG

-250 SPNNNKEIEDVL
+250 SPNNNKEIEDFL

-280 NDNNETL
+280 NDNNESL
-287 RKIQEIEQ
+287 RKIQELEQ
-295 RERENRYRDKAT
+295 RERENKYIDKAT

-324 TEALKKLQAVNTRQQ
+324 TEALKKLQAVSTRQQ
-339 LEKVMRDYSI
+339 LERVMREYGI

-364 YLEGDIIEMDPFD
+364 YSDGDIIEMDPFD

-397 TNDPEEWTD
+397 TSDPEEWTD

-434 MADSGQLGLSSKLA
+434 MADSGQMGLSSKLA
-448 AFVSKHPL
+448 SFVSKHPL
-456 RVEGLTGIWNRHLR
+456 RAEGLTGIWNRHLR

-491 IAMTIEFLQETVP
+491 IAMTIEFLQETIP

-515 LAQLLSDSRVQTK
+515 LAQLLSDSRTQAK
-528 YVNAKVED
+528 YVNAKVEEE
-536 NDKDLF
+536 DKDAF
-542 IKQQINDIPDYL
+542 IKQELSNIPDIL
-554 EELFTVYG
+554 EQMFATHG
-562 HNLNKDDKPVY
+562 HNLNVNDKPIY
-573 DRQKHDFTGNT
+573 DKQKHDFTGNS
-584 MDYLSIFMLKIFNNK
+584 MDYLSIFMYKIFSNK
-599 INSANVKVFTKI
+599 ITPSNIKVFTKI
-611 VDDLLSVSNDVDSF
+611 VEDLLNTQNNVDLF

-635 NNLIDIITNF
+635 NNLINLITNF
-645 SIIQIFSS
+645 SLIDIFRS
-653 VHNDL
+653 VHNAEL
-658 NNIHLI
+658 PKMQLI
-664 FTAAKYIDE
+664 STTAQYIDS
-673 HPYLMLENN
+673 HPNLISEDN
-682 RTTFN
+682 RSIFN
-687 FILSRILASEGSV
+687 FVLSRVLASEGTV
-700 LKNFKNNREKILQ
+700 LNNFKINRDTILSGKSTIEQ
-713 GNITPNTVNDL
+713 VNDL
-724 LKLSEIP
+724 LQLKNIP

-737 WTNYCEHLDQ
+737 WTNFCKLLDQ
-747 IKDIKD
+747 EKDIKL
-753 IMSIKDP
+753 ILSIKDP
-760 YVKLLNM
+760 YIKLLNI
-767 YYIYRLNICK
+767 YYTYKLNICK
-777 NYTDNSISNIFNPEI
+777 NYADRQIIGFNPE
-792 ILMFINMFASTAIQ
+792 LTVMFINMIASTAIQ
-806 HLTTN
+806 NLVIN
-811 QISISELVHL
+811 QMDISDLINL
-821 NETYNDIDEFYTALH
+821 NESYLDIDEFYTALH

-864 LQSTNLQVGQL
+864 LQSTDLQIGQL
-875 VKTLQLNND
+875 IKTLQLNKD
-884 DIKLLQGINNIS
+884 DIKLLHGINNIS

-905 VDTLEKFITSCTKS
+905 VDTLEKFITSCTKL

-929 ISKANDIFKLILK
+929 VSKANNIFKLILK

-957 TPYKNFI
+957 TSYKDFI
-964 NDGKSIVENIK
+964 NGDKSIVENIK
-975 DITFAKFCTDYHII
+975 DITFAKFCTDYRIM

-1015 INQAVI
+1015 INQAII

-1032 VNGFNLFGI
+1032 VDGFNLFSV
-1041 NGILYNIGSA
+1041 NGILYNIGGA
-1051 NYIDENNYIDIISGI
+1051 NYIDENNYIDAISGI
-1066 TIEKN
+1066 NVEKN
-1071 NTHIQVKD
+1071 NIQIQVKD
-1079 DINIKTIL
+1079 DINIKTVL

>member
-1 MVRVKIKNT
+1 MVKVKIKNT
-10 KKIKSIITETNNTN
+10 QKIKSITEAGNNN
-24 TPIVTA
+24 APVTA
-30 QPVSSTQS
+30 QPVQSAQS
-38 TNIPTVQGVKPQF
+38 TNIPPVQGVKPQF
-51 SIQED
+51 SIQGD
-56 ILKGLVGNITEEF
+56 VLKGLVGNITEEF
-69 EKNNTLIKIKL
+69 EQNNTLIKIKL

-136 TNTEWNITP
+136 SNTEWDITP
-145 EYNKDGS
+145 EQNKDGS
-152 NKVNNNYNES
+152 NKVKVNNQNES
-162 YNPVNEDVI
+162 YNPYINEGAI
-171 GTTAGVVGGVALGAY
+171 GTAAGVVGGVALGAY

-216 RTVGALNSPSLVEG
+216 RTVGALNSTSLVEG

-250 SPNNNKEIEDVL
+250 SPNNNKEIEDFL

-280 NDNNETL
+280 NDNNESL
-287 RKIQEIEQ
+287 RKIQELEQ
-295 RERENRYRDKAT
+295 RERENKYRDKAT

-314 AVLQCIQDGK
+314 VVLQCIQDGK
-324 TEALKKLQAVNTRQQ
+324 TEALKKLQAVSTRQQ
-339 LEKVMRDYSI
+339 LERVMREYGI

-364 YLEGDIIEMDPFD
+364 YSDGDIIEMDPFD

-397 TNDPEEWTD
+397 TSDPEEWTD

-434 MADSGQLGLSSKLA
+434 MADSGQMGLSSKLA
-448 AFVSKHPL
+448 SFVSKHPL
-456 RVEGLTGIWNRHLR
+456 RAEGLTGIWNRHLR

-491 IAMTIEFLQETVP
+491 IAMTIEFLQETIP

-515 LAQLLSDSRVQTK
+515 LAQLLSDSRTQAK
-528 YVNAKVED
+528 YVNAKVEEE
-536 NDKDLF
+536 DKDAF
-542 IKQQINDIPDYL
+542 IKQELSNIPDIL
-554 EELFTVYG
+554 EQMFATHG
-562 HNLNKDDKPVY
+562 HNLNVNDKPIY
-573 DRQKHDFTGNT
+573 DKQKHDFTGNS
-584 MDYLSIFMLKIFNNK
+584 MDYLSIFMYKIFSNK
-599 INSANVKVFTKI
+599 ITPSNIKVFTKI
-611 VDDLLSVSNDVDSF
+611 VEDLLNTQNNVDLF

-635 NNLIDIITNF
+635 NNLINLITNF
-645 SIIQIFSS
+645 ELIKVFQS
-653 VHNDL
+653 VHNSEL
-658 NNIHLI
+658 PKMQLI
-664 FTAAKYIDE
+664 STTAQYIDS
-673 HPYLMLENN
+673 HPNLISEDN
-682 RTTFN
+682 RSIFN
-687 FILSRILASEGSV
+687 FVLSRILASEGTV
-700 LKNFKNNREKILQ
+700 LNNFKINRDAILSGKSTIEQ
-713 GNITPNTVNDL
+713 VNDL
-724 LKLSEIP
+724 LQLKNIP

-737 WTNYCEHLDQ
+737 WTNFCKLLDQ
-747 IKDIKD
+747 EKDIKL
-753 IMSIKDP
+753 ILSIKDP
-760 YVKLLNM
+760 YIKLLNI
-767 YYIYRLNICK
+767 YYTYKLNICK
-777 NYTDNSISNIFNPEI
+777 NYADRQIIGFNPE
-792 ILMFINMFASTAIQ
+792 LTVMFINMIASTAIQ
-806 HLTTN
+806 NLVIN
-811 QISISELVHL
+811 QMDISDLINL
-821 NETYNDIDEFYTALH
+821 NESYLDIDEFYTALH
-836 DYVGINIEDKSKIDY
+836 DYVGVNIEDKSKIDY
-851 NDLLEYQKGLVPI
+851 TDLLEYQKGLVPI
-864 LQSTNLQVGQL
+864 LQSTDLQIGQL
-875 VKTLQLNND
+875 LKTLQLNKD
-884 DIKLLQGINNIS
+884 DIKLLHGINNIS

-905 VDTLEKFITSCTKS
+905 VDTLEKFITSCTKL

-929 ISKANDIFKLILK
+929 VSKANNIFKLILK

-957 TPYKNFI
+957 TSYKDFI
-964 NDGKSIVENIK
+964 NGDKSIVENIK
-975 DITFAKFCTDYHII
+975 DITFAKFCTDYHIM

-994 KPANKNF
+994 KQANKNF

-1015 INQAVI
+1015 INQAII

-1032 VNGFNLFGI
+1032 VDGFNLFSI
-1041 NGILYNIGSA
+1041 NGILYNIGGA
-1051 NYIDENNYIDIISGI
+1051 NYIDENNYIDAISGI
-1066 TIEKN
+1066 NVEKN
-1071 NTHIQVKD
+1071 NIQIQVKD